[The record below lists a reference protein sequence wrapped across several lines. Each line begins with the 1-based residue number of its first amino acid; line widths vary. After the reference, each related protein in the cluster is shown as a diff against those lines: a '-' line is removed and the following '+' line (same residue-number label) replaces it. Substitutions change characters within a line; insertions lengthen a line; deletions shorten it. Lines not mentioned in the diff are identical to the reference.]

1 MDNDMKIEPY
11 KTVKS
16 CFLCGSSDLQEIFS
30 VNAVCLTGY
39 FPLKAEDD
47 PIQTPVSL
55 MRCRSCKNIQARELI
70 DPNLMFRDYWY
81 RSSTTATMR
90 NHLEDIVNR
99 FGSSDGTILDIGCN
113 DGTLL
118 SFAKQK
124 GMEVWGVEPSVA
136 LNDAPPEIQKKTVN
150 ALFGDDEC
158 DSFFEKANV
167 KFDLITAISMF
178 YDVPEP
184 LSFIEKLAELLTQE
198 GAIVIEVNYAKS
210 FFERQNIDMLGQEH
224 LIYYFIQTFS
234 NLVGSAGLNINDA
247 YLTDMNGG
255 NITFAISR
263 STNVTDRYK
272 SLVKDE
278 AAWMEN
284 FDFDGF
290 GPNVA
295 RGFDKFKE
303 KLISISKTHSVKVL
317 GASTRG
323 AMIIQMLGLNKNI
336 IDSAVDLQKNKVGRR
351 IPGTDIEIEFDADH
365 RAPDYYLVMPYQFRD
380 EIIVR
385 YTNFM
390 KNGGG
395 LLFYRPV
402 QEVITYD
409 NSANEIKYS
418 PIV

>member
-1 MDNDMKIEPY
+1 MDNNMNNENY
-11 KTVKS
+11 ETVTS
-16 CFLCGSSDLQEIFS
+16 CFLCKSSDLQEIFS
-30 VNAVCLTGY
+30 VNEVCLTGY
-39 FPLKAEDD
+39 FPLKAEND

-70 DPNLMFRDYWY
+70 DPDLMFRDYWY
-81 RSSTTATMR
+81 RSATTGTMR
-90 NHLEDIVNR
+90 KHLEDIVDR
-99 FGSSDGTILDIGCN
+99 FGSSQGTILDIGSN

-118 SFAKQK
+118 GIAKQK
-124 GMEVWGVEPSVA
+124 GMDIWGVEPSIA
-136 LNDAPPEIQKKTVN
+136 LNDAPPEIQEKTVN
-150 ALFGDDEC
+150 ALFGSDEC
-158 DSFFEKANV
+158 DSFFKKSNV

-184 LSFIEKLAELLTQE
+184 LSFIEKLRELLTPE
-198 GAIVIEVNYAKS
+198 GVIVIEVNYAKS
-210 FFERQNIDMLGQEH
+210 FFERQNVDMLGQEH
-224 LIYYFIQTFS
+224 LIYYFIKTFS
-234 NLVGSAGLNINDA
+234 NLVDSAGLNVNDA

-255 NITFAISR
+255 NITFTISR
-263 STNVTDRYK
+263 STNETDRYK
-272 SLVKDE
+272 SLVEDE
-278 AAWMEN
+278 AIWIET

-290 GPNVA
+290 EKIV
-295 RGFDKFKE
+295 RTGFDKFKE
-303 KLISISKTHSVKVL
+303 RLISISKTHSVKVL

-323 AMIIQMLGLNKNI
+323 AMIIQMLGLDTKI

-365 RAPDYYLVMPYQFRD
+365 KAPDYYLVMPYQFRD

-385 YTNFM
+385 YTDFM

-395 LLFYRPV
+395 LLFYRPT

-409 NSANEIKYS
+409 NSADIIKYT

>member
-1 MDNDMKIEPY
+1 MDNNIKIEHY

-16 CFLCGSSDLQEIFS
+16 CFLCKSSDLQEIFS
-30 VNAVCLTGY
+30 VNSICLTGY
-39 FPLKAEDD
+39 FPLKTEND
-47 PIQTPVSL
+47 PIQTPVSI
-55 MRCRSCKNIQARELI
+55 MRCRSCKNIQARELV

-99 FGSSDGTILDIGCN
+99 FGYSEGTILDIGSN

-118 SFAKQK
+118 SIAKQK

-136 LNDAPPEIQKKTVN
+136 LKDAPPAIQKKTIN
-150 ALFGDDEC
+150 SLFGSDKC
-158 DSFFEKANV
+158 DIFLEKANV

-184 LSFIEKLAELLTQE
+184 LSFIEKLRELLSPE
-198 GAIVIEVNYAKS
+198 GVIVIEVNYAKS
-210 FFERQNIDMLGQEH
+210 FFERQNVDMLGQEH
-224 LIYYFIQTFS
+224 LIYYFIETFS
-234 NLVGSAGLNINDA
+234 NLVSSAGLNINDA

-263 STNVTDRYK
+263 STNETERYK
-272 SLVKDE
+272 SLAKDE
-278 AAWMEN
+278 AAWIEN
-284 FDFDGF
+284 FDFEGF
-290 GPNVA
+290 GPAVS

-303 KLISISKTHSVKVL
+303 KLISISKTNNVKVL

-323 AMIIQMLGLNKNI
+323 AMIIQMLGLDTKT

-365 RAPDYYLVMPYQFRD
+365 RAPDYYLVMPYQFRE
-380 EIIVR
+380 EIIAR
-385 YTNFM
+385 YTDFM

-402 QEVITYD
+402 QEVITFD
-409 NSANEIKYS
+409 NSANVIKYS
-418 PIV
+418 PIA

>member
-1 MDNDMKIEPY
+1 MDSDMKIEPY

-16 CFLCGSSDLQEIFS
+16 CFLCKSSDLQEIFS
-30 VNAVCLTGY
+30 VDSVCLTGY

-55 MRCRSCKNIQARELI
+55 MRCRSCNNIQARELI

-99 FGSSDGTILDIGCN
+99 FGSSEGTILDIGCN

-118 SFAKQK
+118 SIAKQK

-136 LNDAPPEIQKKTVN
+136 LNDAPSEIQEKTVN
-150 ALFGDDEC
+150 ALFGSDEC
-158 DSFFEKANV
+158 DSFLKKANV

-184 LSFIEKLAELLTQE
+184 LNFIEKLKDLLTQD
-198 GAIVIEVNYAKS
+198 GIIVIEVNYAKS

-224 LIYYFIQTFS
+224 LIYYFIHTFAG
-234 NLVGSAGLNINDA
+234 LVGSVGLHINDA

-255 NITFAISR
+255 NITFTISR
-263 STNVTDRYK
+263 CTTVTDRYK

-278 AAWMEN
+278 AVWIEN
-284 FDFDGF
+284 FDFDSFGATVASGF
-290 GPNVA
+290 H
-295 RGFDKFKE
+295 KFKE
-303 KLISISKTHSVKVL
+303 KLVSISKTHGVKVL

-323 AMIIQMLGLNKNI
+323 AMIIQMLGLDTKV

-365 RAPDYYLVMPYQFRD
+365 RVPDYYLVMPYQFRD
-380 EIIVR
+380 EIIIR
-385 YTNFM
+385 YTDFM

-402 QEVITYD
+402 QEIITYD
-409 NSANEIKYS
+409 NTANVIKYS

>member
-1 MDNDMKIEPY
+1 MDNEIKIEPY
-11 KTVKS
+11 KTIKS
-16 CFLCGSSDLQEIFS
+16 CFLCHSSNLQEIFS
-30 VNAVCLTGY
+30 VNSICLTGY

-47 PIQTPVSL
+47 PIQTPVSI
-55 MRCRSCKNIQARELI
+55 MRCESCKNIQARELI
-70 DPNLMFRDYWY
+70 DPNLMFQDYWY
-81 RSSTTATMR
+81 RSSTTVTMR

-99 FGSSDGTILDIGCN
+99 FGSSEGAILDIGSN

-118 SFAKQK
+118 SIAKQK

-136 LNDAPPEIQKKTVN
+136 FNDAPIEIQKKTVN
-150 ALFGDDEC
+150 ALFGSDQC
-158 DSFFEKANV
+158 DIFLEKANI

-178 YDVPEP
+178 YDVSEP
-184 LSFIEKLAELLTQE
+184 LSFIEKLRELLTPE
-198 GAIVIEVNYAKS
+198 GVIVIEVNYAKS
-210 FFERQNIDMLGQEH
+210 FFERQNVDMLGQEH
-224 LIYYFIQTFS
+224 LIYYFIETFS
-234 NLVGSAGLNINDA
+234 NLVSSAGLNINDA

-263 STNVTDRYK
+263 SADISDRYK
-272 SLVKDE
+272 SLAKDE
-278 AAWMEN
+278 AAWMKN
-284 FDFDGF
+284 FDFEEF
-290 GPNVA
+290 GPAVS
-295 RGFDKFKE
+295 RGFDMFKE
-303 KLISISKTHSVKVL
+303 KLISISKTHNVKVL

-323 AMIIQMLGLNKNI
+323 AMIIQMLGLDTKT

-365 RAPDYYLVMPYQFRD
+365 KAPDYYLVMPYQFRD

-385 YTNFM
+385 YTDFM

-409 NSANEIKYS
+409 KSANAIKYS

>member
-1 MDNDMKIEPY
+1 MDNDIKIEHY

-16 CFLCGSSDLQEIFS
+16 CFLCHSSNLQEIFS
-30 VNAVCLTGY
+30 VNSICLTGY
-39 FPLKAEDD
+39 FPLVAEDD
-47 PIQTPVSL
+47 PIQTPVSI
-55 MRCRSCKNIQARELI
+55 MRCKSCKNIQARELI
-70 DPNLMFRDYWY
+70 DPNLMFQDYWY

-99 FGSSDGTILDIGCN
+99 FGSSEGAILDIGSN

-118 SFAKQK
+118 SIAKQK

-136 LNDAPPEIQKKTVN
+136 FNDAPIEIQKKTVN
-150 ALFGDDEC
+150 ALFGSDQC
-158 DSFFEKANV
+158 DIFLEKANI

-178 YDVPEP
+178 YDVSEP
-184 LSFIEKLAELLTQE
+184 LSFIEKLRELLTPE
-198 GAIVIEVNYAKS
+198 GVIVIEVNYAKS
-210 FFERQNIDMLGQEH
+210 FFERQNVDMLGQEH
-224 LIYYFIQTFS
+224 LIYYFIETFS
-234 NLVGSAGLNINDA
+234 NLVSSAGLNINDA

-263 STNVTDRYK
+263 STDISDRYK
-272 SLVKDE
+272 SLAKDE
-278 AAWMEN
+278 AAWMKN
-284 FDFDGF
+284 FDFEGF
-290 GPNVA
+290 GPAVS
-295 RGFDKFKE
+295 RGFDMFKE
-303 KLISISKTHSVKVL
+303 KLISISKTHNVKVL

-323 AMIIQMLGLNKNI
+323 AMIIQMLGLDTKT

-365 RAPDYYLVMPYQFRD
+365 KAPDYYLVMPYQFRD

-385 YTNFM
+385 YTDFM

-395 LLFYRPV
+395 LLFYRPA

-409 NSANEIKYS
+409 KSANAIKYS

>member
-1 MDNDMKIEPY
+1 MANKIKVKHY
-11 KTVKS
+11 NTVKS
-16 CFLCGSSDLQEIFS
+16 CFLCKSSDLKEIFS

-39 FPLKAEDD
+39 FPLIAEDD

-55 MRCRSCKNIQARELI
+55 MRCGSCKNIQARELI

-90 NHLEDIVNR
+90 NHLEEIVKR
-99 FGSSDGTILDIGCN
+99 FGENNGNILDIGSN

-150 ALFGDDEC
+150 ALFGSEEC
-158 DSFFEKANV
+158 DNFLENANV

-184 LSFIEKLAELLTQE
+184 LSFIEKLRDLLTSE
-198 GAIVIEVNYAKS
+198 GVIVIEVNYAKS
-210 FFERQNIDMLGQEH
+210 FFERKNVDMLGQEH
-224 LIYYFIQTFS
+224 LIYYFIETFS
-234 NLVGSAGLNINDA
+234 NLIGRADLNINDA

-255 NITFAISR
+255 NITFTISR
-263 STNVTDRYK
+263 STNQTDRYK

-278 AAWMEN
+278 ATWMEN
-284 FDFDGF
+284 FDFESFEPIVSKD
-290 GPNVA
+290 
-295 RGFDKFKE
+295 FDKFKE
-303 KLISISKTHSVKVL
+303 KLISISKTHNVKVL

-323 AMIIQMLGLNKNI
+323 AMIIQMLGLDSNI

-351 IPGTDIEIEFDADH
+351 IPGTDIEIELDADH
-365 RAPDYYLVMPYQFRD
+365 TPPDYYLVMPYQFRD

-395 LLFYRPV
+395 LLFYRPE

-409 NSANEIKYS
+409 NVANVIRYS
-418 PIV
+418 PII

>member
-1 MDNDMKIEPY
+1 MDKYMNNKNY
-11 KTVKS
+11 KTVTS
-16 CFLCGSSDLQEIFS
+16 CFLCKSSDLQEIFS
-30 VNAVCLTGY
+30 VNEVCLTGY
-39 FPLKAEDD
+39 FPLKAEND

-70 DPNLMFRDYWY
+70 DPDLMFRDYWY
-81 RSSTTATMR
+81 RSATTGTMTK
-90 NHLEDIVNR
+90 HLEDIVNR
-99 FGSSDGTILDIGCN
+99 FGSSKGAILDIGSN

-118 SFAKQK
+118 GIAKQK
-124 GMEVWGVEPSVA
+124 GMDIWGVEPSVA
-136 LNDAPPEIQKKTVN
+136 LNDAPPEIQEKTVN
-150 ALFGDDEC
+150 ALFGSDEC
-158 DSFFEKANV
+158 DSFLKKSNV

-184 LSFIEKLAELLTQE
+184 LSFIEKLRQLLTPE
-198 GAIVIEVNYAKS
+198 GVIVIEVNYAKS
-210 FFERQNIDMLGQEH
+210 FFERQNVDMLGQEH
-224 LIYYFIQTFS
+224 LIYYFIKTFS
-234 NLVGSAGLNINDA
+234 NLVDSAGLNVNDA

-255 NITFAISR
+255 NITFTISR
-263 STNVTDRYK
+263 STNETDRYK
-272 SLVKDE
+272 SLVEDE
-278 AAWMEN
+278 AIWMET

-290 GPNVA
+290 EKTV
-295 RGFDKFKE
+295 RTGFDKFKE
-303 KLISISKTHSVKVL
+303 RLISISKTNSVKVL

-323 AMIIQMLGLNKNI
+323 AMIIQMLGLDTKI

-351 IPGTDIEIEFDADH
+351 IPGTDIEIEYDADH
-365 RAPDYYLVMPYQFRD
+365 KAPDYYLVMPYQFRN
-380 EIIVR
+380 EIIIR

-409 NSANEIKYS
+409 NIANEIKYT